1 MDALTHRR
9 PFHDF
14 SEAPLPASQMPEGPL
29 LGQPARRRIDGE
41 GTPEWAWRQWQP
53 LWGAPLTSLEEL
65 VPVGRRA
72 VVVSPHPD
80 DEVLSCGGL
89 LSLLVTRHRAGLPP
103 DRAPAPPVEL
113 VAVTDGEAS
122 HPGSTRWT
130 PQRLAVQRRHERAS
144 GLLRLGLNVPV
155 HALGVPDGRIGD
167 HEDDLVLA
175 LCRRLRP
182 DDVILTSWRF
192 DGHPD
197 HEATGRACARAARLT
212 GATLV
217 EIPIWTWHW
226 ARPGDAAVPWH
237 RLRRLP
243 LNARALRDKRTALAA
258 HRSQLLADDAR
269 PPVLFAEAVNRLLR
283 PFEFVLAPEA
293 APQ

>member
-1 MDALTHRR
+1 MDALMHRR
-9 PFHDF
+9 PFLTVNEGMPAGLAADE
-14 SEAPLPASQMPEGPL
+14 SPLRSPSD
-29 LGQPARRRIDGE
+29 RRIDGE

-53 LWGAPLTSLEEL
+53 LWGAPLTSLDEL
-65 VPVGRRA
+65 VPEGRRA
-72 VVVSPHPD
+72 VVVAPHPD
-80 DEVLSCGGL
+80 DEVLGCGGL

-122 HPGSTRWT
+122 HPGSPRWT

-144 GLLRLGLNVPV
+144 GLRRLGLHVPV
-155 HALGVPDGRIGD
+155 HSLCVPDGHVAA
-167 HEDDLVLA
+167 HEDDLVLE
-175 LCRRLRP
+175 LCGRLRP
-182 DDVILTSWRF
+182 DDVLLTSWRL

-197 HEATGRACARAARLT
+197 HEATGRACARAAVLT
-212 GATLV
+212 GASLV
-217 EIPIWTWHW
+217 EIPIWAWHW

-237 RLRRLP
+237 RMRRLP

-258 HRSQLLADDAR
+258 HRSQLLEDGDH

-293 APQ
+293 PQ

>member
-1 MDALTHRR
+1 MDALMHRR
-9 PFHDF
+9 PFQTVNEGMPADLAAGE
-14 SEAPLPASQMPEGPL
+14 SPLRSPSD
-29 LGQPARRRIDGE
+29 RRIDGE

-53 LWGAPLTSLEEL
+53 LWGAPLTSLDEL

-72 VVVSPHPD
+72 VVVAPHPD

-122 HPGSTRWT
+122 HPGSPRWT
-130 PQRLAVQRRHERAS
+130 PQRLAVQRRYERAS
-144 GLLRLGLNVPV
+144 GLRRLGLHVPV
-155 HALGVPDGRIGD
+155 HALGVPDGRIAEQ
-167 HEDDLVLA
+167 EDDLVLE

-182 DDVILTSWRF
+182 DDVVLTSWRF

-197 HEATGRACARAARLT
+197 HEATGRACARATLLT
-212 GATLV
+212 GASLV
-217 EIPIWTWHW
+217 EIPIWAWHW

-237 RLRRLP
+237 RMRRLP
-243 LNARALRDKRTALAA
+243 LNARSLRDKRTALAA
-258 HRSQLLADDAR
+258 HRSQLLDDGDH

-293 APQ
+293 PQ